1 MMQQQTAANKQ
12 QRVDF
17 AKKFASK
24 VEANSDFLK
33 NLIVSD
39 EAHFQLSG
47 FVNTHNARIWSD
59 KQPYAT
65 HEGPKTREKVTVW
78 MGLSYQGIFGP
89 HFFEDDEGKAETV
102 KTANY
107 IAMLRGKF
115 IPVLKRKRIIGTCY
129 FQQDG
134 APPHCS
140 NASLSWL
147 EEQFGERII
156 SRKAD
161 FSWPPY
167 SPDLNPADFFL
178 WGYLKDR
185 VYSDPIPR
193 TTDQLKENIKREVK
207 KLKLEMVKAA
217 MDNMLPRVQ
226 NLLSR
231 KGAWFEKLLKY

>member
-1 MMQQQTAANKQ
+1 
-12 QRVDF
+12 
-17 AKKFASK
+17 
-24 VEANSDFLK
+24 
-33 NLIVSD
+33 
-39 EAHFQLSG
+39 
-47 FVNTHNARIWSD
+47 
-59 KQPYAT
+59 
-65 HEGPKTREKVTVW
+65 
-78 MGLSYQGIFGP
+78 MGLSYQGTFGP

-115 IPVLKRKRIIGTCY
+115 IPILKRKKILGICH

-134 APPHCS
+134 APLIATMRACPGSGS
-140 NASLSWL
+140 NWGRES
-147 EEQFGERII
+147 
-156 SRKAD
+156 
-161 FSWPPY
+161 
-167 SPDLNPADFFL
+167 SPGRLTLAGLHTAQTSIQLIFFL
-178 WGYLKDR
+178 WGYLTDL

-193 TTDQLKENIKREVK
+193 TTDQLKENIKREVR